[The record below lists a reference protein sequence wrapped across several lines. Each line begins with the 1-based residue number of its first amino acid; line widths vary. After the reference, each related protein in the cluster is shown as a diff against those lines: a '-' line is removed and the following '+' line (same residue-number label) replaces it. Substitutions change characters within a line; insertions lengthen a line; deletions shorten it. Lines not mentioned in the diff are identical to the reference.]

1 MYFYII
7 FNLLIMKDNDLIY
20 IGIIGVLAYFL
31 FKKNTKTEVATTT
44 TTDPNAN
51 PVGNASNGGL
61 NLPSNMDLPNLTATP
76 ADGLPTEVALN
87 SSNVCPIVK
96 DENFPMQV
104 YGEISLP
111 PAYTST
117 SVVNPNPVDVVPTAS
132 TTTYPTAS
140 TTTYPTASTPTVS
153 DTRTVYTDVVT
164 NIGELPSPIPAN
176 TGTSIIQ
183 EPITPIK
190 NIEAE
195 IVTET
200 PAPISQPKSD
210 NEVNDIIAKCGN
222 SFSIPNNDR
231 EGSYTN
237 FWYDGRDFYTQTTSP
252 LMRTIAVKIN
262 GNIYLEACK
271 KFQLLQF
278 KYQNN

>member
-1 MYFYII
+1 
-7 FNLLIMKDNDLIY
+7 MKDNDLIY
-20 IGIIGVLAYFL
+20 IGIIGVLVYFL
-31 FKKNTKTEVATTT
+31 FKKENTVQVDKA
-44 TTDPNAN
+44 TDPNAN

-96 DENFPMQV
+96 DENFPTQV
-104 YGEISLP
+104 YGEVTLP

-117 SVVNPNPVDVVPTAS
+117 SVVSPNPVDVVPTD
-132 TTTYPTAS
+132 S

-183 EPITPIK
+183 EPMTPIK

-200 PAPISQPKSD
+200 PTPISQPKSD
-210 NEVNDIIAKCGN
+210 GEANDIIAKCGN